1 MTTINAANAGTYR
14 FDDQFKVNRLG
25 YGVMQ
30 LTGPGTWGPYADPEN
45 GIKVIQR
52 ALAYGVNFFD
62 TADSYGPWYAD
73 RYLAA
78 GLKGAQNRDQVFI
91 SDKVGQT
98 RQGPNI
104 WTPHGEPNYL
114 RQQVEVSMMTLGLD
128 HEDLV
133 FLHRID
139 SHFSIEDQVG
149 ELKQLQ
155 DEGKIKHIGLSQVTV
170 DQLKAAQKV
179 AKIDAVENLYNVANH
194 QDDDVVDY
202 AAEQGMAFLPWFPLA
217 TGKLAQP
224 GSVLSTMAQKYHV
237 SPAQIALAW
246 LLKRSENI
254 IPIPGTSSVEHLAD
268 NVAAANV
275 DLSTA
280 DFNGLSQLSTK

>member
-1 MTTINAANAGTYR
+1 MATINAANAGTYA
-14 FDDQFKVNRLG
+14 FDDAFKVNRLG
-25 YGVMQ
+25 YGTMQ
-30 LTGPGTWGPYADPEN
+30 LTGPGTWGPYADPDN
-45 GIKVIQR
+45 GIKVIKQ

-62 TADSYGPWYAD
+62 TADSYGPWFAD

-78 GLKGAQNRDQVFI
+78 GLKGAANRDQIFI

-98 RQGPNI
+98 RQGPNV

-114 RQQVEVSMMTLGLD
+114 RQQVEVSMMTLGID

-139 SHFSIEDQVG
+139 THFSIEDQVG
-149 ELKQLQ
+149 ELKKLQ

-179 AKIDAVENLYNVANH
+179 ATIDAVENLYNVADH
-194 QDDDVVDY
+194 RDDDVLDY
-202 AAEQGMAFLPWFPLA
+202 AESQGMAFLPWFPLA
-217 TGKLAQP
+217 TGQLAQP
-224 GSVLSTMAQKYHV
+224 GSSLSTMAAKYHV

-246 LLKRSENI
+246 LLKRSKNVL
-254 IPIPGTSSVEHLAD
+254 PIPGTSSVEHLMD

-275 DLSTA
+275 ALSTA
-280 DFNGLSQLSTK
+280 DFNELSQLSVK

>member
-1 MTTINAANAGTYR
+1 MATINAANAGTYA
-14 FDDQFKVNRLG
+14 FDETFKVNRLG
-25 YGVMQ
+25 YGTMQ

-45 GIKVIQR
+45 GIKVIKQ

-62 TADSYGPWYAD
+62 TADSYGPWFAD

-78 GLKGAQNRDQVFI
+78 GLKDAANRDQIFI

-98 RQGPNI
+98 RQGPNV

-114 RQQVEVSMMTLGLD
+114 RQQVEVSMMTLGID

-139 SHFSIEDQVG
+139 THFSIEEQVG
-149 ELKQLQ
+149 ELKKLQ

-170 DQLKAAQKV
+170 DDLKAAQKV
-179 AKIDAVENLYNVANH
+179 ATIDAVENLYNVADH
-194 QDDDVVDY
+194 RDDDVLDY
-202 AAEQGMAFLPWFPLA
+202 AESQGMAFLPWFPLA
-217 TGKLAQP
+217 TGQLAQP
-224 GSVLSTMAQKYHV
+224 GSSLSTMAAKYHV
-237 SPAQIALAW
+237 SSAQIALAW
-246 LLKRSENI
+246 LLKRSKNVL
-254 IPIPGTSSVEHLAD
+254 PIPGTSSVEHLAD

-280 DFNGLSQLSTK
+280 DFNELSQLSVK

>member
-1 MTTINAANAGTYR
+1 MATINAANAGTYA
-14 FDDQFKVNRLG
+14 FDDAFKVNRLG
-25 YGVMQ
+25 YGTMQ
-30 LTGPGTWGPYADPEN
+30 LTGPGTWGPYADPDN
-45 GIKVIQR
+45 GIKVIKQ

-62 TADSYGPWYAD
+62 TADSYGPWFAD

-78 GLKGAQNRDQVFI
+78 GLKGAANRDQIFI

-98 RQGPNI
+98 RQGPNV

-114 RQQVEVSMMTLGLD
+114 RQQVEVSMMTLGID

-139 SHFSIEDQVG
+139 THFSIEDQVG
-149 ELKQLQ
+149 ELKKLQ
-155 DEGKIKHIGLSQVTV
+155 DEGKIKHIGLSQVTI

-179 AKIDAVENLYNVANH
+179 ATIDAVENLYNVADH
-194 QDDDVVDY
+194 RDDDVLDY
-202 AAEQGMAFLPWFPLA
+202 AESQGMAFLPWFPLA
-217 TGKLAQP
+217 TGQLAQP
-224 GSVLSTMAQKYHV
+224 GSSLSTMAAKYHV

-246 LLKRSENI
+246 LLKRSKNVL
-254 IPIPGTSSVEHLAD
+254 PIPGTSSVEHLMD

-275 DLSTA
+275 ALSTA
-280 DFNGLSQLSTK
+280 DFNELSQLSVK